1 MKNSLFDKSKEFFKK
16 LGPGLVTG
24 TSDDDPS
31 GVLTYLQTGAVL
43 GIKSLWFALFTLPMM
58 YAIQEMCGRI
68 GYVTDKGLIKV
79 IKENYSKYI
88 LYPIA
93 FFSVLVI
100 TINIGADLSA
110 VGVILEKFTGIGR
123 LLWIPMVSL
132 FILTFM
138 ILFSYQKLAKIL
150 KWLTLTLFFYIFT
163 TFFMN
168 IDWISAIKSTFIPTF
183 SFSKT
188 NLILLTAIL
197 GTTISPYLFFWQA
210 NVEVEE
216 RDDKKIKKSLKR
228 FLVTKNELKILRED
242 TFLGMFFSNLVMWFI
257 IVGASY
263 LGSAY
268 GIAEIQSFDQVAL
281 ILKPLLGN
289 FAFTAFGLGIIGTGL
304 LAIPILAGSV
314 GYILSEIFDWQE
326 GLNKKFREAKGFY
339 MVIIA
344 STFVGMIINFF
355 GIDPIKILIY
365 AAVFYA
371 IITPVLIFLILK
383 ISNNRKIMNYKT
395 NSRTINILGGATFLF
410 ATFAVISYLIS
421 VLF

>member
-1 MKNSLFDKSKEFFKK
+1 MKDTLFNKSKKFLNK

-24 TSDDDPS
+24 ASDDDPS
-31 GVLTYLQTGAVL
+31 GILTYLQTGVIL
-43 GIKSLWFALFTLPMM
+43 GAKSLWFALFTLPMM

-68 GYVTDKGLIKV
+68 GYVTDKGLIKI
-79 IKENYSKYI
+79 IKEYYSKFI
-88 LYPIA
+88 LYPVA

-110 VGVILEKFTGIGR
+110 VGVILEKFTGIER
-123 LLWIPMVSL
+123 LFWIPIISI
-132 FILTFM
+132 FILLFM
-138 ILFSYQKLAKIL
+138 ILFSYQRLAKIL
-150 KWLTLTLFFYIFT
+150 KWLTLTLFFYIFA

-168 IDWISAIKSTFIPTF
+168 IDWMSAIKSTFVPTF
-183 SFSKT
+183 NFSKT

-216 RDDKKIKKSLKR
+216 RDNEKIKKSLKR

-242 TFLGMFFSNLVMWFI
+242 TFFGMFFSNLVMWFI

-263 LGSAY
+263 LAGSY
-268 GIAEIQSFDQVAL
+268 GVSEIQSFDQAAL
-281 ILKPLLGN
+281 VLKPLLGDM
-289 FAFTAFGLGIIGTGL
+289 AFLAFGLGIIGTGL

-314 GYILSEIFDWQE
+314 GYILSEIFNWQE
-326 GLNKKFREAKGFY
+326 GLNKKFRKARGFY
-339 MVIIA
+339 LVIIVA
-344 STFVGMIINFF
+344 TFLGMVINFF

-383 ISNNRKIMNYKT
+383 ISNNSKIMNNKT
-395 NSRTINILGGATFLF
+395 NSRTINILGGITFIST
-410 ATFAVISYLIS
+410 TFAVIAYLIS
-421 VLF
+421 VVF

>member
-1 MKNSLFDKSKEFFKK
+1 
-16 LGPGLVTG
+16 
-24 TSDDDPS
+24 
-31 GVLTYLQTGAVL
+31 
-43 GIKSLWFALFTLPMM
+43 
-58 YAIQEMCGRI
+58 
-68 GYVTDKGLIKV
+68 
-79 IKENYSKYI
+79 
-88 LYPIA
+88 
-93 FFSVLVI
+93 
-100 TINIGADLSA
+100 
-110 VGVILEKFTGIGR
+110 
-123 LLWIPMVSL
+123 
-132 FILTFM
+132 
-138 ILFSYQKLAKIL
+138 
-150 KWLTLTLFFYIFT
+150 
-163 TFFMN
+163 MN